1 MGAPRAGA
9 VADFF
14 LSAVAGA
21 MVEFEAPIAGA
32 VTAAIVL
39 QSAAVIDIVEVVVA
53 SALVVQSAAVVVL
66 DLVLIVEVGIVIV
79 FLEVSSTRNWG
90 ARTSA
95 KV

>member
-39 QSAAVIDIVEVVVA
+39 QSAAVVVVEVVVA

-79 FLEVSSTRNWG
+79 FPEVSSTRNWG